1 MDRRLDWT
9 VESSNSPKTTRQDC
23 YKRQQQCRECSTS
36 RVAVRSRKEFI
47 LSRKVI
53 NWTITAG
60 ADKLTESSLAS
71 LFNEHSWDICLQVEY
86 RAFSLK
92 ERTVAM
98 QKVKPGVIRK
108 LLYLNTTY
116 YLFVFSNMT
125 HPFLIPLKQD
135 RYSGVATGLIP
146 PHNRQRV
153 LHKQYCSNL
162 FCAQM
167 STKLRIIK
175 Y

>member
-23 YKRQQQCRECSTS
+23 YKRQQQCRKCSTS
-36 RVAVRSRKEFI
+36 RVAVRSRKKFI

-86 RAFSLK
+86 RALSLK

-108 LLYLNTTY
+108 LIPQHYLLALPVQQHDPSSPHTPKARQVFRCGYRSYSSPQQTALPPQTI
-116 YLFVFSNMT
+116 LF
-125 HPFLIPLKQD
+125 
-135 RYSGVATGLIP
+135 
-146 PHNRQRV
+146 
-153 LHKQYCSNL
+153 
-162 FCAQM
+162 
-167 STKLRIIK
+167 
-175 Y
+175 